1 LPYKKY
7 TTTKF
12 LEHVAQKYGKF
23 GDRWCDALR
32 RGLGVPM
39 PKKTSAKVRNA
50 GLEQHGRNRLAEVRL
65 DRKTTDREIAF
76 RFGDGPWKTLKLPS
90 DKKNTQEVRR
100 VREEALDFGRANGA
114 TDGQLN
120 AIGKAFSDAGYY
132 LNRKE
137 RPTSA
142 NADFL

>member
-1 LPYKKY
+1 MKRENIDDDVWEY
-7 TTTKF
+7 
-12 LEHVAQKYGKF
+12 VAQKYGKF

-32 RGLGVPM
+32 RGLEIPM
-39 PKKTSAKVRNA
+39 PQKTSTKARNA
-50 GLEQHGRNRLAEVRL
+50 GSKRSGRNRFAKMRL
-65 DRKTTDREIAF
+65 NRDIRDKEISF
-76 RFGDGPWKTLKLPS
+76 RFGDNGPWKTWKLPT

-100 VREEALDFGRANGA
+100 IRGEALDFGRANGA

-137 RPTSA
+137 SRIPSTV
-142 NADFL
+142 DLL